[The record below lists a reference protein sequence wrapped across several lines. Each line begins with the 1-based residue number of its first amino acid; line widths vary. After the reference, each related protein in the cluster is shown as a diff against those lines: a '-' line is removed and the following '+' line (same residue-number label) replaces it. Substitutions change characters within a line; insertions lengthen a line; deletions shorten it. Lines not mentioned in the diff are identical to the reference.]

1 MDGHAP
7 FLRID
12 TRAQHLGGTEQ
23 HADAPLVHRLNHR
36 LALLLGLR
44 FLNEAYLVF
53 GDAVVFDQLALDF
66 TVRVPL
72 VGLVSAQVAEH
83 ELCPLVFGIAVVIL
97 RNHVGAMGCLVVAV
111 VVIFQRVD
119 EPHVERHLAGI
130 VGGDEHLG
138 FFLLFRQRRT
148 AQYGGVAGLG
158 ELHELGDKL
167 LLVGR
172 GRDVVQYLVL
182 LRAVDADVLRRAEV
196 GDFGIERGEFGHLD
210 EIAEAFLL
218 HNLVGHGKLIVD
230 GLAREH
236 RRPCVEG
243 ADALPFQFVGAQV
256 FEQEV
261 EFGQRVA
268 DGRTRQEGGS
278 QVLAGALLDGADGEE
293 HVERALAAL
302 RVAQPRH
309 TVVARGEHEVLEAVR
324 FIDKDMVDAHALE
337 VRHIVLA
344 VLYLMRQFLELDFE
358 VHLAFLRALELGI
371 GHLAAQLVQHLQVF
385 LHAVQLLLQDVALD
399 FGRLR
404 YHAELLVREDDG
416 IPVVVLHLV
425 EDFHAAVGREVLLA
439 RIEYLGVGIGGAEG
453 LCNLV
458 DVRLQAGNERL
469 VRQSEPLHLVGGDA
483 HYQRLAATHLVVGD
497 AVHLQ
502 HPDTVFLRGIQILDA
517 QSFQI
522 KVRKGLVAAVE
533 LGAHEAVE
541 LAVVHV
547 LQFLLE
553 LRRLFHEPVGEASPY
568 LVNLRG
574 FGVAHLDV
582 LAVLVRD
589 GLGDVGRGV
598 VDGVAHEGD
607 PVEQARFGTDCVLVI
622 DTRAEFGGA
631 DAVLV
636 RTGVVADRHVGV
648 E

>member
-1 MDGHAP
+1 M
-7 FLRID
+7 
-12 TRAQHLGGTEQ
+12 
-23 HADAPLVHRLNHR
+23 
-36 LALLLGLR
+36 
-44 FLNEAYLVF
+44 
-53 GDAVVFDQLALDF
+53 
-66 TVRVPL
+66 
-72 VGLVSAQVAEH
+72 
-83 ELCPLVFGIAVVIL
+83 
-97 RNHVGAMGCLVVAV
+97 
-111 VVIFQRVD
+111 
-119 EPHVERHLAGI
+119 
-130 VGGDEHLG
+130 
-138 FFLLFRQRRT
+138 
-148 AQYGGVAGLG
+148 
-158 ELHELGDKL
+158 
-167 LLVGR
+167 
-172 GRDVVQYLVL
+172 
-182 LRAVDADVLRRAEV
+182 
-196 GDFGIERGEFGHLD
+196 
-210 EIAEAFLL
+210 
-218 HNLVGHGKLIVD
+218 
-230 GLAREH
+230 
-236 RRPCVEG
+236 
-243 ADALPFQFVGAQV
+243 
-256 FEQEV
+256 
-261 EFGQRVA
+261 
-268 DGRTRQEGGS
+268 
-278 QVLAGALLDGADGEE
+278 
-293 HVERALAAL
+293 
-302 RVAQPRH
+302 
-309 TVVARGEHEVLEAVR
+309 R

-344 VLYLMRQFLELDFE
+344 VLYLVRQFLELDFE
-358 VHLAFLRALELGI
+358 VHLALFRALELGI
-371 GHLAAQLVQHLQVF
+371 GYLAAQLVQDFQVF
-385 LHAVQLLLQDVALD
+385 LHAVQFLLQDVALD

-458 DVRLQAGNERL
+458 DVRLQTGNERL
-469 VRQSEPLHLVGGDA
+469 VRQSEPLHLVGGDT

-497 AVHLQ
+497 ATAVHLQ

-517 QSFQI
+517 QSFQV

-568 LVNLRG
+568 LVNLAVGKLRG

-589 GLGDVGRGV
+589 GLGDVRRGV

-636 RTGVVADRHVGV
+636 RTGVVVDRHVGV
-648 E
+648 EQP